1 MTTLSKRG
9 PAIAF
14 LLPALVIYTA
24 IVVLPIVQ
32 AAYLSLTEW
41 NGVSPMR
48 FVGAANYVDV
58 FRDGVFLKS
67 LVNNVVYILVVMST
81 QIVVGLVVAIM
92 VSYLGGSR
100 DLVRTLYFIP
110 AVITVVAIA
119 QLFRSI
125 YSYEPT
131 GLLNKLLIGLG
142 AKPIPWLSNYTT
154 ALPAVSFVEGWQF
167 IGIYL
172 IIFYSAL
179 IAVPTDIVEAAQMDG
194 AVDLKLL
201 FYVKLPY
208 IRNVIGLSLILSLV
222 GALRGFAVPLLLT
235 RGGPGSQTEI
245 LATYMYKKAFQS
257 IKLGYG
263 SAVAVIIAV
272 ISFVGV
278 ILIQRSTRT
287 EED

>member
-14 LLPALVIYTA
+14 LVPALVIYTA
-24 IVVLPIVQ
+24 IVVVPIVQ

-41 NGVSPMR
+41 NGVSPMK
-48 FVGAANYVDV
+48 FVGVANYVDI

-67 LVNNVVYILVVMST
+67 LLNNVVYILVVMST

-92 VSYLGGSR
+92 VSYLGASR

-131 GLLNKLLIGLG
+131 GLLNKLLLALG

-263 SAVAVIIAV
+263 SAVAVVIAV

-278 ILIQRSTRT
+278 ILIQRSTGSG
-287 EED
+287 EE

>member
-9 PAIAF
+9 PAAVF
-14 LLPALVIYTA
+14 LLPALVIYSA
-24 IVVLPIVQ
+24 IVVLPIAQ
-32 AAYLSLTEW
+32 AAWLSLTEW
-41 NGVSPMR
+41 NGVSAATW
-48 FVGAANYVDV
+48 VGFANYVEV
-58 FRDGVFLKS
+58 FQDGVFLKS
-67 LVNNVVYILVVMST
+67 LVNNVVYILVVMAT
-81 QIVVGLVVAIM
+81 QIGAGLILAIL
-92 VSYLGGSR
+92 VSYLQRSR

-125 YSYEPT
+125 YSYEPV
-131 GLLNKLLIGLG
+131 GLLNKVLLGLG
-142 AKPIPWLSNYTT
+142 LKPVPWLSNYQT

-179 IAVPTDIVEAAQMDG
+179 IAVPKDIVEAAQIDG

-201 FYVKLPY
+201 FRIKLPY

-272 ISFVGV
+272 ISFAGV
-278 ILIQRSTRT
+278 ILIQRSTRS

>member
-1 MTTLSKRG
+1 MT
-9 PAIAF
+9 F

-24 IVVLPIVQ
+24 IVVLPIAQ

-41 NGVSPMR
+41 NGVSPQK
-48 FVGAANYVDV
+48 FVGLANYLDV
-58 FRDGVFLKS
+58 FRDSVFLKS
-67 LVNNVVYILVVMST
+67 LLNNVVYILVVMST
-81 QIVVGLVVAIM
+81 QIGVGLVVAIM
-92 VSYLGGSR
+92 VSSLGGSR

-125 YSYEPT
+125 YSFEPV
-131 GLLNKLLIGLG
+131 GLLNKLLIGVG
-142 AKPIPWLSNYTT
+142 AKPVPWLSNYGT

-179 IAVPTDIVEAAQMDG
+179 VAVPADIVEAAQMDG

-263 SAVAVIIAV
+263 SAVAVVIAI
-272 ISFVGV
+272 ISFAGV
-278 ILIQRSTRT
+278 ILIQRSTRS